1 MISLKTQ
8 SLALALL
15 LTVAFAHSAPVAE
28 KRVLTLDGAKQ
39 VIAAAVAEAKKLNA
53 PGGVIAV
60 VDDGGNLM
68 ALERLDNTFAA
79 GANIS
84 IGKARTAVLFKKP
97 TKVFEDIVNKGRT
110 SMVTVAG
117 DIQGFTPLQGGIP
130 VVVDGQIVG
139 AVGVSGAASAQ
150 QDEEIAIA
158 GANGLSGK
166 VASANAPAVTYIE
179 SAKVSAAFAK
189 GAPLKETA
197 EYKVHASRRT
207 EPGLVE
213 IHVHETDTIY
223 VLEGGALFVTGGK
236 AVNPILTAPGEIR
249 GSDVIGGEARRL
261 SKGDVVVVPEGV
273 PHWFKEIDGTFLYYV
288 VKVISPG
295 G

>member
-1 MISLKTQ
+1 MQMNSLKNLL
-8 SLALALL
+8 LALVLL
-15 LTVAFAHSAPVAE
+15 LTAAAAHSAQVAE
-28 KRVLTLDGAKQ
+28 KKVLTLDGAKQ
-39 VIAAAVAEAKKLNA
+39 VIAATVAEAKKLNA

-84 IGKARTAVLFKKP
+84 IGKARTAALFKKP

-110 SMVTVAG
+110 TMVALK
-117 DIQGFTPLQGGIP
+117 DFTPLQGGVPII
-130 VVVDGQIVG
+130 VEGQIVG

-150 QDEEIAIA
+150 QDEELAIA
-158 GANGLSGK
+158 GANGLSGRL
-166 VASANAPAVTYIE
+166 ASMNVPAVTYIE
-179 SAKVSAAFAK
+179 SGKVSAAFAK

-197 EYKVHASRRT
+197 EYKIHASRRT

-213 IHVHETDTIY
+213 IHEHETDTIY
-223 VLEGGALFVTGGK
+223 VLEGGVLFVTGGK
-236 AVNPILTAPGEIR
+236 VVNPKLTAPGEIR
-249 GSDVIGGEARRL
+249 GTDVIGGEARRL
-261 SKGDVVVVPEGV
+261 SKGDVMVVPEGV
-273 PHWFKEIDGTFLYYV
+273 PHWFKEVDGTFLYYV

>member
-1 MISLKTQ
+1 MISLKNLL
-8 SLALALL
+8 LALTLL
-15 LTVAFAHSAPVAE
+15 LTAVTAYSVPVAE
-28 KRVLTLDGAKQ
+28 KKVLTLDGAKQ

-68 ALERLDNTFAA
+68 ALERLDRTFAA

-84 IGKARTAVLFKKP
+84 IGKARTAALFKKP

-110 SMVTVAG
+110 TMVALN
-117 DIQGFTPLQGGIP
+117 DFTPLQGGVPI
-130 VVVDGQIVG
+130 VVDGQIVG

-150 QDEEIAIA
+150 QDEELAIA
-158 GANGLSGK
+158 GANSLTGRL
-166 VASANAPAVTYIE
+166 ASAGAPAVTYIE
-179 SAKVSAAFAK
+179 GGKVSAAFAK
-189 GAPLKETA
+189 GGPLKETP
-197 EYKVHASRRT
+197 EYKIHASRRT

-213 IHVHETDTIY
+213 VHEHETDTIY

-236 AVNPILTAPGEIR
+236 MVNPKLTAPGEIR

-261 SKGDVVVVPEGV
+261 SRGDVMVVPEGV